1 MSIYP
6 TDAQRSAISH
16 PARSSPNPRLHHG
29 SPPDPRRPLDA
40 CVESLPSGGLGPA
53 GSAPASTSGSHVLA
67 PANASESAA
76 PAGGNSYNST
86 RKVIGSRVSGTKKVS
101 CCKKSGTAYECQLG
115 REEAASQ
122 FRSNQFGPSQGNE
135 RPPANAKFVH
145 SGNLATRPSGLHGNA
160 GQSATRRNN
169 VINAN
174 HLLNFY
180 YDPIS
185 RSEPRIPPRRQQ
197 KIKPYNKDLFLQANY
212 KFVVLD
218 RGGCEIKSMDPDK
231 MLHWEEVICVRYST
245 PLLVQCPICLDTPLC
260 PQITSCG
267 HIYCFPCILRY
278 MLMGEEN
285 HKGECWKKCP
295 LCFTVISTKD
305 LYTVLI
311 ENVKQFGVGDH
322 AHFTLLIRPKV
333 SVFPV
338 LKKKQVE
345 SSTPCTT
352 DGLCDLFSK
361 FVLTSDVELSVR
373 EAKSDLYD
381 WLHKADSGLV
391 DDLEKLPYVCAALEQ
406 LEERMKA
413 WMEQQTDST
422 IPLRD
427 HVTPSVNSKTSLSS
441 KNRNSHAL
449 NLTSNL
455 GNAESYAYESGIGMV
470 CYIPDHE
477 KTGSSTGNAESYAFA
492 DSTLLPLAANSEQLE
507 NSNEVP
513 LSHNQDESF
522 QQEEMTSQRNS
533 HSCSGG
539 TERDSYTFYQAT
551 DGQHLILHPLNMK
564 CLLHHYGSYDLLPP
578 SISGEILELET
589 VTQSEA
595 MRRRYRYL
603 SHFSLTTTFQL
614 CEIDLRDLL
623 PSSSL
628 APFLDEMKK
637 REKQRHRLA
646 RKENDER
653 ARAEA
658 ASAQLNLIS
667 SAQRQ
672 LTHKDVVFSSDD
684 FEALGANIAPSSSP
698 PTGERKLFSDVTRL
712 GFAAA
717 HDSPSLR
724 AEESADVSGDVA
736 EASHVYAPRPMTT
749 SSFATILSSACDVE
763 SSEQQTSAQGKKGK
777 KPNRVLLSTASSR
790 RY

>member
-1 MSIYP
+1 MSSYP

-16 PARSSPNPRLHHG
+16 PARSSPSPRLHHG
-29 SPPDPRRPLDA
+29 SPLDPRCPLDA
-40 CVESLPSGGLGPA
+40 WAESIPSGGLAPA
-53 GSAPASTSGSHVLA
+53 GSAPASTSGPHVLA
-67 PANASESAA
+67 PANTSESAV

-101 CCKKSGTAYECQLG
+101 CCKKSVTASECQLG
-115 REEAASQ
+115 REEAVSQ
-122 FRSNQFGPSQGNE
+122 FRSNQFGSSQGNE
-135 RPPANAKFVH
+135 RPPATAKFVH
-145 SGNLATRPSGLHGNA
+145 SENLATKPSGLHGNA

-185 RSEPRIPPRRQQ
+185 RSEPRIPSRRQQ

-231 MLHWEEVICVRYST
+231 MLHWEDVICVRYST
-245 PLLVQCPICLDTPLC
+245 PLLVQCPICLEIPLC
-260 PQITSCG
+260 PQLTSCG

-322 AHFTLLIRPKV
+322 AHFTLLTRPKV

-345 SSTPCTT
+345 SSTRCAT
-352 DGLCDLFSK
+352 DGLCDSFSK

-391 DDLEKLPYVCAALEQ
+391 EDLEKLPYVCAALEQ
-406 LEERMKA
+406 LDERMKA

-427 HVTPSVNSKTSLSS
+427 HVTPS
-441 KNRNSHAL
+441 
-449 NLTSNL
+449 
-455 GNAESYAYESGIGMV
+455 
-470 CYIPDHE
+470 
-477 KTGSSTGNAESYAFA
+477 
-492 DSTLLPLAANSEQLE
+492 LE
-507 NSNEVP
+507 NSNKVP
-513 LSHNQDESF
+513 LSHNEDESF
-522 QQEEMTSQRNS
+522 QREEMTSQRNS

-628 APFLDEMKK
+628 VPFLDEMKK
-637 REKQRHRLA
+637 REKQRRRLA
-646 RKENDER
+646 RKERDER

-658 ASAQLNLIS
+658 ASVQLNLIS
-667 SAQRQ
+667 SARRQ

-724 AEESADVSGDVA
+724 AEESAD
-736 EASHVYAPRPMTT
+736 ASEGEKTM
-749 SSFATILSSACDVE
+749 
-763 SSEQQTSAQGKKGK
+763 G
-777 KPNRVLLSTASSR
+777 
-790 RY
+790 

>member
-1 MSIYP
+1 MSSYP

-16 PARSSPNPRLHHG
+16 PARSSPSPRLHHG
-29 SPPDPRRPLDA
+29 SPLDPRCPLDA
-40 CVESLPSGGLGPA
+40 WAESIPSGGLAPA
-53 GSAPASTSGSHVLA
+53 GSAPASTSGPHVLA
-67 PANASESAA
+67 PANTSESAV

-101 CCKKSGTAYECQLG
+101 CCKKSVTASECQLG
-115 REEAASQ
+115 REEAVSQ
-122 FRSNQFGPSQGNE
+122 FRSNQFGSSQGNE
-135 RPPANAKFVH
+135 RPPATAKFVH
-145 SGNLATRPSGLHGNA
+145 SENLATKPSGLHGNA

-185 RSEPRIPPRRQQ
+185 RSEPRIPSRRQQ

-231 MLHWEEVICVRYST
+231 MLHWEDVICVRYST
-245 PLLVQCPICLDTPLC
+245 PLLVQCPICLEIPLC
-260 PQITSCG
+260 PQLTSCG

-322 AHFTLLIRPKV
+322 AHFTLLTRPKV

-345 SSTPCTT
+345 SSTRCAT
-352 DGLCDLFSK
+352 DGLCDSFSK

-391 DDLEKLPYVCAALEQ
+391 EDLEKLPYVCAALEQ
-406 LEERMKA
+406 LDERMKA

-455 GNAESYAYESGIGMV
+455 GNDESYSYESGIGMV

-477 KTGSSTGNAESYAFA
+477 KTGSSIESAG
-492 DSTLLPLAANSEQLE
+492 STLLPFAANSEQLE
-507 NSNEVP
+507 NSNKVP
-513 LSHNQDESF
+513 LSHNEDESF
-522 QQEEMTSQRNS
+522 QREEMTSQRNS

-628 APFLDEMKK
+628 VPFLDEMKK
-637 REKQRHRLA
+637 REKQRRRLA
-646 RKENDER
+646 RKERDER

-658 ASAQLNLIS
+658 ASVQLNLIS
-667 SAQRQ
+667 SARRQ

-724 AEESADVSGDVA
+724 AEESAD
-736 EASHVYAPRPMTT
+736 ASAPRLMTT

-763 SSEQQTSAQGKKGK
+763 SSEHQTSALGKKGK

>member
-1 MSIYP
+1 MSSYP

-16 PARSSPNPRLHHG
+16 PARSSPSPRLHHG
-29 SPPDPRRPLDA
+29 SPLDPRCPLDA
-40 CVESLPSGGLGPA
+40 WAESIPSGGLAPA
-53 GSAPASTSGSHVLA
+53 GSAPASTSGPHVLA
-67 PANASESAA
+67 PANTSESAV

-101 CCKKSGTAYECQLG
+101 CCKKSVTASECQLG
-115 REEAASQ
+115 REEAVSQ
-122 FRSNQFGPSQGNE
+122 FRSNQFGSSQGNE
-135 RPPANAKFVH
+135 RPPATAKFVH
-145 SGNLATRPSGLHGNA
+145 SENLATKPSGLHGNA

-185 RSEPRIPPRRQQ
+185 RSEPRIPSRRQQ

-231 MLHWEEVICVRYST
+231 MLHWEDVICVRYST
-245 PLLVQCPICLDTPLC
+245 PLLVQCPICLEIPLC
-260 PQITSCG
+260 PQLTSCG

-322 AHFTLLIRPKV
+322 AHFTLLTRPKV

-345 SSTPCTT
+345 SSTRCAT
-352 DGLCDLFSK
+352 DGLCDSFSK

-391 DDLEKLPYVCAALEQ
+391 EDLEKLPYVCAALEQ
-406 LEERMKA
+406 LDERMKA

-427 HVTPSVNSKTSLSS
+427 HVTPS
-441 KNRNSHAL
+441 
-449 NLTSNL
+449 
-455 GNAESYAYESGIGMV
+455 
-470 CYIPDHE
+470 
-477 KTGSSTGNAESYAFA
+477 
-492 DSTLLPLAANSEQLE
+492 LE
-507 NSNEVP
+507 NSNKVP
-513 LSHNQDESF
+513 LSHNEDESF
-522 QQEEMTSQRNS
+522 QREEMTSQRNS

-628 APFLDEMKK
+628 VPFLDEMKK
-637 REKQRHRLA
+637 REKQRRRLA
-646 RKENDER
+646 RKERDER

-658 ASAQLNLIS
+658 ASVQLNLIS
-667 SAQRQ
+667 SARRQ

-724 AEESADVSGDVA
+724 AEESADASG
-736 EASHVYAPRPMTT
+736 EKTM
-749 SSFATILSSACDVE
+749 
-763 SSEQQTSAQGKKGK
+763 G
-777 KPNRVLLSTASSR
+777 
-790 RY
+790 